1 MVGREGIAAMSAP
14 VTGIQPSV
22 LRWARM
28 SANLTVSDVA
38 DKLKRTAAEIEDWEN
53 GAAAPSYPQLEKLAY
68 DLYKRPLATFFLPA
82 PPSEPSPKAEFRS
95 LPDQDLDALKRDT
108 LLLIRKARA
117 YQFALEELYGARNP
131 VEQPIWRTVQLSTA
145 RPVASQAARIR
156 EALAISLDQQREWHD
171 DDAALKRWRRAIEAR
186 GVFVFKNTF
195 KQREIS
201 GFCLANPEFPVIMVN
216 NSTTKTRQVFSLV
229 HELAHVLFQRN
240 GISTFDETR
249 IEALPLQDR
258 AIERFCN
265 AVAAEILVPLADF
278 RTQLRDMPSSLEETG
293 DDRFATL
300 AKRYHVSRAVV
311 LRRMLDDGRVSS
323 DFYRTKTAEWDAQ
336 REAGGAGGNFH
347 ATQNAYLSERFAQ
360 EVFARYARRQISL
373 DEAADYFDIAPKN
386 VEKLQDLVLRGAAA

>member
-1 MVGREGIAAMSAP
+1 MSTP

-28 SANLTVSDVA
+28 SANLTISDVA
-38 DKLKRTAAEIEDWEN
+38 EKLKRSVDEIEDWEK

-117 YQFALEELYGARNP
+117 YQLALEELYGARNP
-131 VEQPIWRTVQLSTA
+131 VEQPIWRTIQLSTA
-145 RPVASQAARIR
+145 RTVTAQAGRIR
-156 EALAISLDQQREWHD
+156 EALEISIDQQREWRD

-201 GFCLANPEFPVIMVN
+201 GFCLAHSEFPVIMIN
-216 NSTTKTRQVFSLV
+216 NSTTKTRQIFSLV
-229 HELAHVLFQRN
+229 HELAHVLFLRN

-265 AVAAEILVPLADF
+265 AIAAEVLVPESDF
-278 RTQLRDMPSSLEETG
+278 RAQIKGLPSNLEEVD
-293 DDRFATL
+293 DDRFAAL

-311 LRRMLDDGRVSS
+311 LRRMLDDDRVRSE
-323 DFYRTKTAEWDAQ
+323 FYRSKSAEWDAQ
-336 REAGGAGGNFH
+336 RERAGAGGNFH
-347 ATQNAYLSERFAQ
+347 ATQNAYLSEKFAQ
-360 EVFARYARRQISL
+360 EVFARYSRRQISI

-386 VEKLQDLVLRGAAA
+386 IEKLQDQVLRGSAA